1 MIIYDTFG
9 YLYIRLHE
17 ANNKYNGCKLGITSN
32 IVDRDNVYAT
42 GEIKRGY
49 YKLVIKIPFDKM
61 QIIEKLLHYYFKSLN
76 LYIILDAGTEYFKI
90 DIIDLII
97 PYLEK
102 TIIQFEILTDEDI
115 NMLTRKPKINK
126 HILNK
131 INIKNLINV
140 LKTEKIKNKKIIYSP
155 WDYQKDILTNTKN
168 YFQLNTKG
176 ILCLICALGKTFI
189 SIWNAQQLDANT
201 VLIGVP
207 NLLLLKQWKDDIG
220 KLYQNINYLLVYG
233 NISSEYISEF
243 LQKNKK
249 KCIII
254 TTYASSY
261 KVLEATKKINFKFDM
276 KILDEVHHNTS
287 TNLKTANEGNTYIQI
302 LNIPSKY
309 QLGLTATLK
318 ELNYDDENIISNNN
332 EKYFGKIIDR
342 KSLLWGIKKNI
353 VCDYVIQTI
362 IANEEQLQDK
372 LEEFDIIEECDKR
385 LFLSAYCSLKSISDK
400 NSHHL
405 LVYTNNK
412 TNADKIIQY
421 INLLLENNYFDS
433 IKDKLFRS
441 NYHSNIKS
449 KDQKKIIDTFESSLY
464 GVISCVFCL
473 GEGWNFPLLDG
484 EVFAENMTSNVRI
497 VQSALRA
504 GRKNINEPNKKFK
517 IILPILN
524 NDWLHNN
531 ENSDLKKIKEIV
543 YYMSLED
550 ETIIQKIKVNH
561 INIEKQKYK
570 SILDFEIVEDFGYYD
585 EELTNNLKLK
595 TTERTQLEITY
606 EKSRKIIVEN
616 KIKNKTEYLEF
627 CDKDTRLSKEPEIL
641 YKNQFTNWLD
651 YLSINKNSF
660 YDFETCKE
668 KVNKLLNLQPQI
680 KNKYLNLSQI
690 VIQLCSLDK
699 NFPPA
704 DLWIDCYNC
713 KNLSEIIKLK
723 INKKKVLDI
732 FN

>member
-1 MIIYDTFG
+1 MINNQFG
-9 YLYIRLHE
+9 YLYIRFHE
-17 ANNKYNGCKLGITSN
+17 AYDKYKSCKFGIAECIINRDSTYKTS
-32 IVDRDNVYAT
+32 
-42 GEIKRGY
+42 EIKRGNF
-49 YKLVIKIPFDKM
+49 KLVIKIPTDKM
-61 QIIEKLLHYYFKSLN
+61 KLLEILLKNYFKSLG
-76 LYIILDAGTEYFKI
+76 LHIIFDGGTEFFNVN
-90 DIIDLII
+90 IINLII
-97 PYLEK
+97 PYLKK
-102 TIIQFEILTDEDI
+102 TNIVFTVLSDEEINNLV
-115 NMLTRKPKINK
+115 RKQQINK
-126 HILNK
+126 NILNK
-131 INIKNLINV
+131 IDIKKLINA
-140 LKTEKIKNKKIIYSP
+140 LKRQKIKNKKIIYSP
-155 WDYQKDILTNTKN
+155 WDYQKNILTNTKN

-189 SIWNAQQLDANT
+189 SIWNAQHLDANT

-207 NLLLLKQWKDDIG
+207 NILLLKQWKYDIS

-233 NISSEYISEF
+233 NISSEYIFEF

-261 KVLEATKKINFKFDM
+261 KVLEATKNNNFKFDM
-276 KILDEVHHNTS
+276 KILDEVHHITT
-287 TNLKTANEGNTYIQI
+287 TNSKIANEGNTYIQI
-302 LNIPSKY
+302 LNIQSRY

-318 ELNYDDENIISNNN
+318 ELDYDNKNIISNNN
-332 EKYFGKIIDR
+332 EDFFGKIIDR
-342 KSLLWGIKKNI
+342 KSLLWAINTDI
-353 VCDYVIQTI
+353 VCDYLIQTI
-362 IANEEQLQDK
+362 IANKEQLQEK
-372 LEEFDIIEECDKR
+372 LEEFNITDECDKR

-449 KDQKKIIDTFESSLY
+449 KNQKKIIDTFELSLY
-464 GVISCVFCL
+464 GVISCVYCL

-484 EVFAENMTSNVRI
+484 EVFAENMTSNIRI

-504 GRKNINEPNKKFK
+504 GRKNKNEPNKKFK

-531 ENSDLKKIKEIV
+531 DNSDLNKIKEII

-550 ETIIQKIKVNH
+550 ETIIQKIKLNC

-570 SILDFEIVEDFGYYD
+570 SILDLKIVINFGYYD

-595 TTERTQLEITY
+595 TLERTKLEITY
-606 EKSRKIIVEN
+606 ERSKKLIIKN
-616 KIKNKTEYLEF
+616 NIKNKTEYFEF
-627 CDKDTRLSKEPEIL
+627 CNKDSRLSKEPEIL

-651 YLSINKNSF
+651 YLSIDKSNF

-668 KVNKLLNLQPQI
+668 TINKLLNLHPNL
-680 KNKYLNLSQI
+680 KNKYLDLSHI

-699 NFPPA
+699 NFPPP
-704 DLWIDCYNC
+704 DLWIDCYSC
-713 KNLSEIIKLK
+713 KNLSDIIKLK
-723 INKKKVLDI
+723 INKKKIFDI
-732 FN
+732 LN